1 MTQLISPPS
10 RPQPSFV
17 PGTKPQSSFVRGL
30 RGFLRA
36 DFISVLCA
44 TIILVIIVGAA
55 HPQFLSIGQLTDILQ
70 QSVYV
75 ALLAVGLSL
84 LIAMREID
92 LSVGAILGLTLV
104 SAALLMH
111 SGMPPIL
118 AGLLGVVLG
127 VVLGAV
133 NALVV
138 TTVRIQSLMATLA
151 TASLFAGIAVG
162 VTNGQQIVGLQIT
175 NPFFT
180 VLGGSWLGIPVS
192 DIVLVVAVAVV
203 TLLVRKTPFGYRLR
217 NIGSS
222 PEAAEFSGISIR
234 AVRTQA
240 LIIAG
245 GLAGIAGMCEL
256 AYFNSGDPTAGAGP
270 IVLNAVA
277 AAIIGGTPLRGGTCS
292 PIGAAIGAILLTV
305 VSSGL
310 VYFNVPVDWS
320 QAVTGLVILLA
331 LGLDSVL
338 RNTRSRRRA

>member
-1 MTQLISPPS
+1 MTQLAAPAA
-10 RPQPSFV
+10 RPQS
-17 PGTKPQSSFVRGL
+17 GFVRGL

-36 DFISVLCA
+36 DFISVLFA
-44 TIILVIIVGAA
+44 TIVLIIVVGAI
-55 HPQFLSIGQLTDILQ
+55 HPEFLTLGQLTDILQ

-104 SAALLMH
+104 SAALLMQL
-111 SGMPPIL
+111 GIPPMI
-118 AGLLGVVLG
+118 AGLLGILLG
-127 VVLGAV
+127 VLLGAV
-133 NALVV
+133 NAAVV
-138 TTVRIQSLMATLA
+138 TTIRIQSLMGTLA
-151 TASLFAGIAVG
+151 TASLFAGVAIG
-162 VTNGQQIVGLQIT
+162 ITNGQQIVGLPIKD
-175 NPFFT
+175 PFFA
-180 VLGGSWLGIPVS
+180 VLGGHWGSVPVS
-192 DIVLVVAVAVV
+192 DVVLVIVLVVMTLVV
-203 TLLVRKTPFGYRLR
+203 KKTPFGYRLR

-245 GLAGIAGMCEL
+245 GLAGLAGMCEL
-256 AYFNSGDPTAGAGP
+256 AYFNSGDPTAGGGP

-338 RNTRSRRRA
+338 RNARARRKA